1 MVAHRFAPRR
11 PGSAAVALEAK
22 DRRERS
28 IKETAGRFAV
38 WTRGRF
44 YRPKAIPT
52 GAFGHNHLFPGWGI
66 RWRPRRHKRAMRMR
80 RSPWRQVEPPSLK
93 AASLNASGTISN
105 IREFENAG
113 QKKSI
118 HAADGRAIAFESAV
132 RTAGS
137 DGNKTRRRTMNGL
150 IYLVGLI
157 VVILAVLSFFGLR

>member
-1 MVAHRFAPRR
+1 MFDDRR
-11 PGSAAVALEAK
+11 PQLHLSVLLLNRARTLSRFSSRLPINPTLMDDSLQRPEKSRKLMSSADILALLL
-22 DRRERS
+22 
-28 IKETAGRFAV
+28 AGLFAV

-113 QKKSI
+113 QKS
-118 HAADGRAIAFESAV
+118 RFMQQ
-132 RTAGS
+132 TAE
-137 DGNKTRRRTMNGL
+137 RC
-150 IYLVGLI
+150 
-157 VVILAVLSFFGLR
+157 F